1 MNDQGRFDFVPTPS
15 SVEKFERFHVK
26 NPHVYQLFK
35 RYALEA
41 SIRERRFSARTIIHR
56 MRWFTQVETDDPDG
70 FKINDHWSPYY
81 ARMFVEDFPQYE
93 HFVERRT
100 APKADQL

>member
-1 MNDQGRFDFVPTPS
+1 
-15 SVEKFERFHVK
+15 
-26 NPHVYQLFK
+26 
-35 RYALEA
+35 
-41 SIRERRFSARTIIHR
+41 

-100 APKADQL
+100 APKADQR